1 MDSSLYLHHIIIM
14 SSSDPR
20 VSFADNNYDDSFRTC
35 DDEDNIRSTEEEKS
49 TEESEPEQD
58 PFEDQLSGCV
68 SQYQPQGKYSANYS
82 GRRLTDET
90 APTSNTSL
98 TGGRGKSGVSFA
110 QSVVTFTPE
119 DDDELANLYSDE
131 KYPDDR
137 KRLAAS
143 VMDYDDDFDD
153 EATLEDCDN
162 DLPNDSFSMLYVAK
176 WNNKNLLRSLKE
188 YLIPVSV
195 FGMQMAIMVLL
206 MINLLQTSDRQLIT
220 AMNVPVDVPITVKIS
235 QYIACMVSVFTAD
248 DLVTGATHVGKRVIK
263 KGSLGVGVTGQR
275 RKSFLRQ
282 LSEAQHLHHHQY
294 KWELAK

>member
-1 MDSSLYLHHIIIM
+1 M
-14 SSSDPR
+14 SSSDPI
-20 VSFADNNYDDSFRTC
+20 VSFADNNNDDSFRTC

-49 TEESEPEQD
+49 TKESEPEQD
-58 PFEDQLSGCV
+58 PFEDQLSSCV

-131 KYPDDR
+131 KYPDD
-137 KRLAAS
+137 
-143 VMDYDDDFDD
+143 DFDD
-153 EATLEDCDN
+153 EATLEDFDN

-248 DLVTGATHVGKRVIK
+248 DLVTGATHVGKRVVK

-282 LSEAQHLHHHQY
+282 LSESKHLHHHQY
-294 KWELAK
+294 KWELVK

>member
-1 MDSSLYLHHIIIM
+1 M
-14 SSSDPR
+14 SSSDPI
-20 VSFADNNYDDSFRTC
+20 VSFADNNNDDSFRTC

-49 TEESEPEQD
+49 TKESEPEQD
-58 PFEDQLSGCV
+58 PFEDQLSSCV

-131 KYPDDR
+131 KYPDD
-137 KRLAAS
+137 
-143 VMDYDDDFDD
+143 DFDD
-153 EATLEDCDN
+153 EATLEDFDN

-263 KGSLGVGVTGQR
+263 KESLGVDVTGQR

-282 LSEAQHLHHHQY
+282 LSEGKHLHHHQY
-294 KWELAK
+294 KWELVK